1 MRLRTVLSLLT
12 HRVTWR
18 FLLVL
23 AGSLGAA
30 SLSQDLVQLETLV
43 CSVVPC
49 LD

>member
-1 MRLRTVLSLLT
+1 MRFKTIAMLLT

-30 SLSQDLVQLETLV
+30 SLSQDLVQLETLI
-43 CSVVPC
+43 CSMVSC
-49 LD
+49 TD